1 MDEKTGRKAQ
11 PEGLYPQSV
20 NGRLPAQG
28 PGYESKEKGRE
39 GDQGQGMRYASV
51 QIEKEGGCR
60 GKENVNVRQTGREH
74 AEKGK
79 PGSSWLSW
87 QDLRDKEA
95 RYGVGDYIHMFSPGY
110 QTLLSEGG
118 ALLGNFPVG
127 GMLGINALQTAAKL
141 CHAPVLHGLEDG
153 RLVQAVEV
161 VVLAGGN
168 ARYGVARV
176 GHGVRSSLA
185 VVLPVHPGRISADV
199 LRATGKKAKAG
210 HAQKQG
216 EKDADSPDRALP
228 P

>member
-1 MDEKTGRKAQ
+1 MPNECADEQNDQRDGQKEIDYEVGVEPDPVGREGQKDHGPVGREAVQGYVDEKTGRKAQ

-60 GKENVNVRQTGREH
+60 GKENINVRQTGREH

-95 RYGVGDYIHMFSPGY
+95 
-110 QTLLSEGG
+110 
-118 ALLGNFPVG
+118 
-127 GMLGINALQTAAKL
+127 
-141 CHAPVLHGLEDG
+141 
-153 RLVQAVEV
+153 
-161 VVLAGGN
+161 
-168 ARYGVARV
+168 
-176 GHGVRSSLA
+176 
-185 VVLPVHPGRISADV
+185 
-199 LRATGKKAKAG
+199 
-210 HAQKQG
+210 
-216 EKDADSPDRALP
+216 
-228 P
+228 